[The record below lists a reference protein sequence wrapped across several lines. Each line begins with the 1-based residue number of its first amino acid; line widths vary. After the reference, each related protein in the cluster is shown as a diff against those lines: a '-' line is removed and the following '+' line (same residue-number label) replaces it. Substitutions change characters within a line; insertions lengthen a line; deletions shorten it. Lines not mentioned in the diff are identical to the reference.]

1 MAVELLWELLAVI
14 GLMAEELGA
23 GKLFWRVI
31 DWIDRKRQHGKTTD
45 EACDAQHEK
54 KETM

>member
-1 MAVELLWELLAVI
+1 MELLWELLAVI